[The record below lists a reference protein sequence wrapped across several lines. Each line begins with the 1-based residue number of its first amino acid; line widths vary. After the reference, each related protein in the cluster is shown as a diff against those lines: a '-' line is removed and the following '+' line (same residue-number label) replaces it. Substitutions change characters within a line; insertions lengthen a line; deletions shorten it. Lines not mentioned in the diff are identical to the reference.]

1 MKVTLLGTGCPQCHT
16 KRYGPANL
24 VRHGDV
30 SVLVDCGSGVTQ
42 RLVGA
47 GSPGGGLDAV
57 LLTHLHSDHLVDLY
71 QLMVSGWHQGR
82 STPQRIYGPKGTR
95 AYVDGLLDL
104 WKDERNLRIAH
115 EQRPSSAGFT
125 AEVVEY
131 GEGPVVELPGLSVSA
146 VKVDHRPVEEAYGFV
161 FRADDGSTAVFSG
174 DTRYCPA
181 LIEAARGTDVLI
193 HECFIHGLMKPV
205 PGMRTQEGIDAVASY
220 HTLSAEVGKV
230 AAEARARF
238 LMLNHFVPAEFDR
251 EALSAEVARDFTGPF
266 AIGED
271 LMSYDIPT
279 RTLTHGDAHWR
290 LGERPA

>member
-16 KRYGPANL
+16 KRYGPASL
-24 VRHGDV
+24 VRHGEV
-30 SVLVDCGSGVTQ
+30 SVLIDCGSGVTQ

-47 GSPGGGLDAV
+47 GCPGGRLDAV

-71 QLMVSGWHQGR
+71 QLIVSGWHQNR
-82 STPQRIYGPKGTR
+82 TVPQRIYGPKGTR
-95 AYVDGLLDL
+95 AYVEGLLAL
-104 WKDERNLRIAH
+104 WREERELRMAH
-115 EQRPSSAGFT
+115 ERRPNLAGFT

-131 GEGPVVELPGLSVSA
+131 GEGPVVELPGLFVDA
-146 VKVDHRPVEEAYGFV
+146 VKVEHEPIKEAYGFV
-161 FRADDGSTAVFSG
+161 FRADDGTVAAFSG
-174 DTRYCPA
+174 DTRYCEA
-181 LIEAARGTDVLI
+181 LIEAARGADVLV

-205 PGMRTQEGIDAVASY
+205 PGVRTQEGIDAVASY

-230 AAEARARF
+230 ASEAGVGF

-251 EALSAEVARDFTGPF
+251 EALAAEVAQDFAGPF

-271 LMSYDIPT
+271 LMSYDVPT

-290 LGERPA
+290 LGS